1 MVSVEWEIGVGDL
14 RALQDLGGW
23 SLRTFQTPCPRAVF
37 AALAGPWGTQLLALA
52 GSQARWRIWRLRP
65 DLLWLNIWHLIINIW
80 CYMPD
85 ASCLVP
91 GAADNA
97 DADAVKVVKYVKLS
111 KQCSWWTLAFEVHM
125 WASWGSYFVKH
136 ERPELNNHLK
146 RCQIP
151 QITQQGWDM
160 NTSNKYVK
168 KLHDYQGVRARS
180 YIKRWRTPGLI
191 WKCSCS

>member
-1 MVSVEWEIGVGDL
+1 
-14 RALQDLGGW
+14 
-23 SLRTFQTPCPRAVF
+23 
-37 AALAGPWGTQLLALA
+37 
-52 GSQARWRIWRLRP
+52 
-65 DLLWLNIWHLIINIW
+65 
-80 CYMPD
+80 MPD

-111 KQCSWWTLAFEVHM
+111 KQCSWWTFAFEVHM

-160 NTSNKYVK
+160 NTSNNYVK

-180 YIKRWRTPGLI
+180 YIRGWRNPGLI
-191 WKCSCS
+191 WKCSCSYRENMHLEKRPDFSLYVLCDQASSSQCPGGSRETVAESGESWCSQTSRRLQRGWSNFDTVLVEFIGNWIKTGSRDISESD